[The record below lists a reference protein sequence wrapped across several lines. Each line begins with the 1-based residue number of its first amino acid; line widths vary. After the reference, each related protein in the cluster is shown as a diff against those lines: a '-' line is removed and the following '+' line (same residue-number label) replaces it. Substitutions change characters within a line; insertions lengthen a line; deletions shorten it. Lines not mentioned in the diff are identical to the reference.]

1 MGGKQKNRTRDQSA
15 TFDVEDVEVSGAK
28 TNKTIKVRKT
38 TIAKVR
44 KKKKGLLDVEDVEV
58 SGANTNKT
66 ATMRTHKT
74 QNKSTC
80 STWRMCRSRGT
91 PASARL
97 ERCLSSVVFPDP
109 LAPMR
114 P

>member
-28 TNKTIKVRKT
+28 TNKTIKVRKK

-44 KKKKGLLDVEDVEV
+44 NKKKGLLDVEDVEV

-66 ATMRTHKT
+66 AAMRKHTTLKT
-74 QNKSTC
+74 NLPARRGECGGPVAPPQA
-80 STWRMCRSRGT
+80 RGSRG
-91 PASARL
+91 A
-97 ERCLSSVVFPDP
+97 
-109 LAPMR
+109 
-114 P
+114 